1 MDSGY
6 VLKVPLKEFYKR
18 KRKLELNPR
27 FLVRVT
33 GMELPVTKIT
43 LWEGQIG
50 SLEIKSYVLAILSL
64 R

>member
-6 VLKVPLKEFYKR
+6 VLKVPLKDFYKR

-27 FLVRVT
+27 FLAWVT

-43 LWEGQIG
+43 LWEEQIG